1 MGTPSVEQL
10 NEMLRGYDR
19 LYGLELVEFDE
30 ALVRARVQVRE
41 ELCQPMGP
49 VHGGVYASLA
59 ESMASLATALAVM
72 PNGDAALGLSNNT
85 SFMRPITEGFVYALA
100 TRVHR
105 GRTTWIWD
113 VEFSDDAGRTCA
125 LTRMTI
131 AVRPMRRDEAP
142 LALGEWESAAS

>member
-85 SFMRPITEGFVYALA
+85 SFMRPITHGTIHASA
-100 TRVHR
+100 AAVHR
-105 GRTTWIWD
+105 GRTTWVWE
-113 VEFSDDAGRTCA
+113 VRFTDDEGRLCSI
-125 LTRMTI
+125 TRMTV
-131 AVRPMRRDEAP
+131 AVRRDAVP
-142 LALGEWESAAS
+142 AAHA

>member
-1 MGTPSVEQL
+1 MGTPGVEEL
-10 NEMLRGYDR
+10 NEMLRGYDL
-19 LYGLELVEFDE
+19 LYGLELLEFSDT
-30 ALVRARVQVRE
+30 LVRARVKVRE

-85 SFMRPITEGFVYALA
+85 SFMRPITEGTVHAVA
-100 TRVHR
+100 ARVHR

-113 VEFSDDAGRTCA
+113 VTFSDDAGRTCA

-131 AVRPMRRDEAP
+131 AVRPMRRDEEP
-142 LALGEWESAAS
+142 VVLGERDSTAP